1 MSINKIKIH
10 NYIQGYGNTLKALN
24 ITVSEQD
31 QNNIYRLILLL
42 GELDDLYD
50 QKYHQKVHNFGRA
63 RELQKIRDEMT
74 ALIPESSLKQKTL
87 DSLFESMV
95 NEANNQQHSS
105 LGQYLE
111 NSSITSGIPLIACYL
126 GSIFQLS
133 PEIWFSRLVNSFGYE
148 IGSIV
153 RLANDYLDLSTS
165 QNRFLAEA
173 SQENP
178 IVFFHNKL
186 TFKFFIAYKYIL
198 HKVRYYAYII
208 GLKYLKSVCNWED
221 YLIAINCYESVLE
234 LGFKAYFVDR
244 EACRD

>member
-1 MSINKIKIH
+1 MSIEQIKIH
-10 NYIQGYGNTLKALN
+10 DYIQAYGNTLKELN

-31 QNNIYRLILLL
+31 KNNIYRLIILL
-42 GELDDLYD
+42 GKLDDLYD
-50 QKYHQKVHNFGRA
+50 KKVQSFSN
-63 RELQKIRDEMT
+63 RELQQIRDEMT
-74 ALIPESSLKQKTL
+74 ALIPESSLKQKTI

-95 NEANNQQHSS
+95 NEANSQKHSS

-111 NSSITSGIPLIACYL
+111 NSSITSGVHLIACYL
-126 GSIFQLS
+126 GSIFKIS
-133 PEIWFSRLVNSFGYE
+133 SEIWFSRWVNSFGHE

-198 HKVRYYAYII
+198 HKVR
-208 GLKYLKSVCNWED
+208 
-221 YLIAINCYESVLE
+221 
-234 LGFKAYFVDR
+234 
-244 EACRD
+244 